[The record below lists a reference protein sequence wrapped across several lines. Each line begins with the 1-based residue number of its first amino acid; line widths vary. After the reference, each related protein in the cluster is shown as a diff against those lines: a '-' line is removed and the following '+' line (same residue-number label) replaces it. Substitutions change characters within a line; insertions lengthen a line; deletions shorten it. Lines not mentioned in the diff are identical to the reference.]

1 MIAVPFIYFTLLAIY
16 LVRKNGGVDIS
27 AFLVMIYAFS
37 ALMSILLDAYNIY
50 EINGV
55 YEKISISPLATLTY
69 CALITLAVLPFGKST
84 H

>member
-37 ALMSILLDAYNIY
+37 ALMSILLDVYNVY

-55 YEKISISPLATLTY
+55 YEKIAISPVATFTY
-69 CALITLAVLPFGKST
+69 CAWLKHCKVAFIKQ
-84 H
+84 